1 MNSGQ
6 VDVWRIGLM
15 RPSQQVTALYEMLD
29 SAERSRARMF
39 RAERDRRRF
48 VVARATLRVILA
60 EYVGLE
66 PHRLKLTVRE
76 GGKPILAS
84 DGVSSALHFNLSHSG
99 DLALCAI
106 ADREVGVDLEQL
118 KYHDDMQ
125 RVAQH
130 FFSHVE
136 ARTLESLAG
145 IARTHFFFRTW
156 VRKEAYLKAS
166 GDGLARDTTG
176 FTVTEIGC
184 PVRLHTSEGCNVDDS
199 YNVYDLPDID
209 EHFAAV
215 ALAAVGSAPAIRYR
229 VWQT

>member
-1 MNSGQ
+1 MNRGQ
-6 VDVWRIGLM
+6 VDVWRIALV
-15 RPSQQVTALYEMLD
+15 RPSQEVTALHELLD
-29 SAERSRARMF
+29 SAERSRAKMF

-48 VVARATLRVILA
+48 VVARATLRMMLA
-60 EYVGLE
+60 EYAGLE
-66 PHRLKLTVRE
+66 PHRVKLTVRE

-84 DGVSSALHFNLSHSG
+84 DCVSSALHFNLSHSG

-118 KYHDDMQ
+118 QFHDDMQ

-130 FFSHVE
+130 FFSGVE
-136 ARTLESLAG
+136 ARTLESLSG

-166 GDGLARDTTG
+166 GDGLGRDTTG
-176 FTVTEIGC
+176 FSVTEIGS
-184 PVRLHTSEGCNVDDS
+184 PVTLHTSEGCNVDDA
-199 YNVYDLPDID
+199 YNVYDLPDND
-209 EHFAAV
+209 ECFAAV

-229 VWQT
+229 VWQA

>member
-1 MNSGQ
+1 MNPGQ

-15 RPSQQVTALYEMLD
+15 RPWQEVTALYELLD
-29 SAERSRARMF
+29 PGERSRASMF

-48 VVARATLRVILA
+48 VVARAALRSILG
-60 EYVGLE
+60 EYAGLE
-66 PHRLKLTVRE
+66 PHRVKLTVRD
-76 GGKPILAS
+76 GGKPILGDCART
-84 DGVSSALHFNLSHSG
+84 VVHFNLSHSG

-118 KYHDDMQ
+118 RCHDDMQ
-125 RVAQH
+125 RVARH
-130 FFSHVE
+130 FFSAVE
-136 ARTLESLAG
+136 VRTLESLSG

-176 FTVTEIGC
+176 FSVTEIGC
-184 PVRLHTSEGCNVDDS
+184 PVTLHTSKGCKVDDS

-215 ALAAVGSAPAIRYR
+215 GLAAVGSAPAIRYQ